1 MSVAGGELG
10 GSFFVLFCVG
20 LMCAVGV
27 KSFGLCVDGYLIH
40 VQVCCSSELVQCLVV
55 ACFGL
60 CL

>member
-1 MSVAGGELG
+1 MAFLLFSS
-10 GSFFVLFCVG
+10 SFCFG

-27 KSFGLCVDGYLIH
+27 KSLGYVWI
-40 VQVCCSSELVQCLVV
+40 VMFQVCCSSELVQCLLVV